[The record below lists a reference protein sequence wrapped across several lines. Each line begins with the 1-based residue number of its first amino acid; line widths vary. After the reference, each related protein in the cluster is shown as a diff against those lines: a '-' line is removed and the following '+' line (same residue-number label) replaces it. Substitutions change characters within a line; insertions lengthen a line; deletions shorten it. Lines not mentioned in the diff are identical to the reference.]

1 MPEARELFPDELT
14 AKPRFLCLLSCTPN
28 NCRIAPLKLVSWD
41 TRKLA
46 DLSARPLPDRPEP

>member
-1 MPEARELFPDELT
+1 MSPDPSRSQRDRH
-14 AKPRFLCLLSCTPN
+14 KPRFLCLLSCTPN

-46 DLSARPLPDRPEP
+46 DLPARPLPDRPEP